1 MDKRYAN
8 GLSYQVAYTWSRAID
23 ESDGWF
29 GVEGQTV
36 QDPYHP
42 SASYGLS
49 GTNMPNVFSANGL
62 YQIPVGPG
70 KRYSTGNKVI
80 KYHVGNWQL
89 NNIFTWRDGQDFT
102 ASDSNDRAN
111 IGGGGQRADQVG
123 NPHLSNRS
131 TAEWFNTAAF
141 ALPPL
146 YTFGNAGRN
155 TLRAQRYISLDTS
168 VIRAF
173 PFWREG
179 VFEFRQKRSTS
190 STIRSLAYPT
200 VTCSV
205 PASGSVSGT
214 ANNPR
219 QMQFS
224 GKIVFLK
231 PGMYA
236 AALHRLHRSLIRA
249 IRIEA
254 SR

>member
-1 MDKRYAN
+1 
-8 GLSYQVAYTWSRAID
+8 
-23 ESDGWF
+23 
-29 GVEGQTV
+29 
-36 QDPYHP
+36 
-42 SASYGLS
+42 
-49 GTNMPNVFSANGL
+49 
-62 YQIPVGPG
+62 
-70 KRYSTGNKVI
+70 
-80 KYHVGNWQL
+80 VGNWQL

-155 TLRAQRYISLDTS
+155 TLRAQRYITLDTS

-179 VFEFRQKRSTS
+179 VFEFRAEAFNIFNHPIFGIPNSDVFS
-190 STIRSLAYPT
+190 PSF
-200 VTCSV
+200 
-205 PASGSVSGT
+205 GSVSGT

-224 GKIVFLK
+224 GKIVF
-231 PGMYA
+231 
-236 AALHRLHRSLIRA
+236 
-249 IRIEA
+249 
-254 SR
+254 